1 MENKIKV
8 CHVTSAH
15 KDGDVRIFHKEC
27 VSLTEAGF
35 DVYHLVP
42 NSTTR
47 IEKGVQIISFPFE
60 ISSRFKRMFFLVK
73 EIYKRALE
81 IDADVYHLHDP
92 ELLRIALKLQN
103 HGKKVIYDAHEDV
116 PRDILSKPYIPFF
129 LRKIISRRFEKY
141 ENRITSNIFG
151 VIAATP
157 FIRDRFLKINKNTI
171 DVNNYPVIDKNQ
183 IITAYENKETDA
195 ICYLGVIVTMRGI
208 NELVSAIE
216 NVNCQLLLG
225 GNFGEDGLQAKLE
238 KMPGWR
244 KVKYLGF
251 LNRSQVQEVYN
262 QSKIGIVTL
271 HPTINYLDSL
281 PVKMFEYMAAGLPVI
296 ASDFPLWKR
305 IIEDN
310 DCGVCV
316 DPLNP
321 LQLGTVINE
330 LLNDKDRSAK
340 MGLNGRKLVLE
351 KYNWEIERKKLI
363 DFYSK
368 TAFE

>member
-1 MENKIKV
+1 MENRIKV

-27 VSLTEAGF
+27 VSLAEAGF

-42 NSTTR
+42 NSTSR
-47 IEKGVQIISFPFE
+47 LEKGVQIVSFPFE

-103 HGKKVIYDAHEDV
+103 KGKKVIYDAHEDV

-129 LRKIISRRFEKY
+129 LRKIISRRFEKF
-141 ENRITSNIFG
+141 ENRVASNIFG

-157 FIRDRFLKINKNTI
+157 FIRDRFLKINRNTI

-183 IITAYENKETDA
+183 IVTAYENKEGDL

-208 NELVSAIE
+208 NELVAAIE

-251 LNRSQVQEVYN
+251 LNRSQVQEAYN

-296 ASDFPLWKR
+296 ASDFPLWKE
-305 IIEDN
+305 IIEQGG
-310 DCGVCV
+310 CGICV
-316 DPLNP
+316 DPMKPEAIAQAIKIIIENP
-321 LQLGTVINE
+321 EKSSQ
-330 LLNDKDRSAK
+330 
-340 MGLNGRKLVLE
+340 MGANGIRLVKE
-351 KYNWEIERKKLI
+351 KYNWDAEKEKLI
-363 DFYSK
+363 AFYN
-368 TAFE
+368 TL